1 MIFYFSGTGNT
12 RWAAIRLA
20 SATQERLID
29 IAEEMRR
36 IKTSGVDKTEPFI
49 LKEGERLGFV
59 FPVHGWRVPRLV
71 RDFLSQLVV
80 TQPTEDLTSA
90 DSSARKNPHQAPFTY
105 AVCTVDHCHV
115 NRLEAERRI
124 RVAAVVLDLDIV
136 VEFKDDAVCTAGDS
150 IGLTIENLN
159 ATLAAN
165 DSLNALGIH
174 EVSSAY
180 SLIMPESYVGLPF
193 MDVDPKEKEIRKKEK
208 SAQELEVICEEVF
221 NRKESINRLV
231 KGFWPWGMTKI
242 IGGFFEHVLIT
253 DKRFHITQEKCVKC
267 GICANVC
274 PVGDIKGGK
283 GKTPEWLHHKDC
295 LTCFCCYHHCPHHAI
310 EFGHQ
315 TQKKGQYYYK

>member
-36 IKTSGVDKTEPFI
+36 MKTSGVDKTEPFI

-80 TQPTEDLTSA
+80 TQTTEDLTSA

-105 AVCTVDHCHV
+105 
-115 NRLEAERRI
+115 
-124 RVAAVVLDLDIV
+124 
-136 VEFKDDAVCTAGDS
+136 AVCTAGDS

-208 SAQELEVICEEVF
+208 SAQELEAICEEVF
-221 NRKESINRLV
+221 NRKEGVNRLV

-253 DKRFHITQEKCVKC
+253 DKRFHVTQEKCVKC

-274 PVGDIKGGK
+274 PVGDIEGGK